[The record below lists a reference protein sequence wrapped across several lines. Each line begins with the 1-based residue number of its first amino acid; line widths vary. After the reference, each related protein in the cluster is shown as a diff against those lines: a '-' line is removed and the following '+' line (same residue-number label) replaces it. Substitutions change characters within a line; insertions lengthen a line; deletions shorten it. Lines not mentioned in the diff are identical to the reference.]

1 VALPLEKLG
10 TTYPPRTA
18 LIDPDRARQYA
29 AATNDHNPAYEAG
42 KPESEPAG
50 EDGARAARS
59 AAPRAGST
67 ALVAPPVFGVVPT
80 WDCLGQAIELV
91 PPEVAANVFPG
102 NDVVTEV
109 YEATALV
116 TPTVEGASAYVFE
129 ASSQGAVVV
138 KNGLAEVV

>member
-1 VALPLEKLG
+1 MALPLEKLG

-42 KPESEPAG
+42 KRAEPAG
-50 EDGARAARS
+50 RTGPSGRS

-67 ALVAPPVFGVVPT
+67 ALVAPPCSASCPRGT
-80 WDCLGQAIELV
+80 AWDRRSSWCR
-91 PPEVAANVFPG
+91 PG
-102 NDVVTEV
+102 RHVRRARRAGHVVTEV

-116 TPTVEGASAYVFE
+116 TPTVEGAAAYVFE